1 MLIVLEKIKRIQFDQ
16 KINMHNVFAEE
27 IREIALSSNDDKRM
41 QSIDSMETY
50 SYGTGYILY
59 GKKKILNKEYI
70 KILQRCLTSVTIK
83 REDI

>member
-50 SYGTGYILY
+50 SYGTGIHLIW
-59 GKKKILNKEYI
+59 KKENFK
-70 KILQRCLTSVTIK
+70 
-83 REDI
+83 